1 MLHRLR
7 VPLTSGRAKARH
19 YVLVLVAAA
28 AATLSAQTK
37 PAAPAAEK
45 PASTWS
51 AATWSGLKFR
61 SIGPA
66 LTSGRIAD
74 IAVDPTK
81 PSRWFVASASGG
93 VWKTENAGTSWTP
106 VFDHEGSY
114 SIGCVTIDP
123 NNPFTV
129 WVGTGENNNQRALG
143 YGDGVYKSLDGG
155 RSWTRMGLENSQHI
169 AKIIV
174 DPKDSNTVY
183 VAAIGPVWSGGGD
196 RGVYKTTDGGKT
208 WKAVLTI
215 SENTGVTDLVMDP
228 RDPNVLIAAAFQR
241 RRHVWTYIG
250 GGPESAVYKTTD
262 GGASWRKVMTGLPSG
277 DLGRIGLAISP
288 KDPDVVYAMV
298 ETADDSGGVF
308 RSTDRGET
316 WQKRGGYFSSGN
328 YYVEIYADPA
338 NVDRVYSMDTFLQVS
353 NDGGKTWHNLG
364 EDWKHVDNHVI
375 WVDPAN
381 TDHMLTGCD
390 GGVYETFD
398 AAKSWNFKANLPV
411 SQFYRVAV
419 DDASPVYHV
428 YGGMQ
433 DNSSVGGP
441 SRTLGENGITN
452 QDWFFTFGG
461 DGFTSRVEPGN
472 PDIVYAL
479 LQYGTIARFDRK
491 TGQDLGIQPQAGPG
505 QPPLRWNWDAPLI
518 ISPFSPTRL
527 YFAANILFRSDDRGS
542 TWKAVSPDLTRQ
554 LDRNTL
560 KVMGKV
566 WPPDSV
572 AKDQSTS
579 IFGNIVSLDESPL
592 AEGLLYVGTDDG
604 LVQVSEDGGTTWRK
618 DEKFPGVPDMTYVSD
633 LTASP
638 HDANTVYA
646 AFNNHKMGDFK
657 PYLLKSTDRGRTWTS
672 IAGNLP
678 ERGSVWTV
686 AEDPDDAGL
695 LFAGTE
701 FGLFF
706 TKDGG
711 KDWIQ
716 LKGGLPTIAVHD
728 MAFQRREHD
737 LVLATFGRGIYIL
750 DDYTPLEAAKPADL
764 DRAFTDF
771 AVRRTLGYIP
781 SIPLGMKGK
790 AFFGESF
797 FMAPN
802 PPYGAVFT
810 YYLKDGLKTKKEI
823 RHEAEEAA
831 VKKGGTIPYPTDA
844 EFEAEAREPAP
855 EVLITV
861 KDAAGNVVRKMTGP
875 VGKGFH
881 RVAWN
886 LRFAASAPASLRPE
900 PTDDPFYDPPTGPM
914 VVPGKYT
921 VSFETQVDGKTAAV
935 GAPETFEV
943 VNALQGALG
952 PTDRAALLAFQEKT
966 ASLQR
971 AVMGAS
977 SVAHEALDHLE
988 YIKKALMNTPKADPK
1003 LADQALILENRL
1015 KDLLKAIDG
1024 DRVKARRS
1032 EPTPASIS
1040 GRVYQIV
1047 GDQWMSTSPATDT
1060 SQRDYD
1066 AAADQ
1071 FGPVLETLRQIIDV
1085 DMKQLDSQLDQAG
1098 APWTPG
1104 RVPVW
1109 KK

>member
-1 MLHRLR
+1 VPHRLR
-7 VPLTSGRAKARH
+7 VFAVI
-19 YVLVLVAAA
+19 VLAAS

-411 SQFYRVAV
+411 AQFYRVTV
-419 DDASPVYHV
+419 DDSSPVYNV

-461 DGFTSRVEPGN
+461 DGFTSKVEPGN

-505 QPPLRWNWDAPLI
+505 QPPLRWNWDAPLL

-560 KVMGKV
+560 KVMGRV
-566 WPPDSV
+566 WPPDAV

-716 LKGGLPTIAVHD
+716 LKGGLPTIAVRD

-737 LVLATFGRGIYIL
+737 LVIATFGRGIYIL

-771 AVRRTLGYIP
+771 TVRRTLGYIP

-810 YYLKDGLKTKKEI
+810 YYLKDGLKTKKEL

-831 VKKGGTIPYPTDA
+831 IKKGETIKYPTDA

-886 LRFAASAPASLRPE
+886 LRFAPSTPISIRPE

-921 VSFETQVDGKTAAV
+921 VSFETEVDGKTAAV
-935 GAPETFEV
+935 GQPETFEV
-943 VNALQGALG
+943 INALQGTLG

-966 ASLQR
+966 ANLQR

-977 SVAHEALDHLE
+977 SVAHEALDHLA
-988 YIKKALMNTPKADPK
+988 YVKKALMNTPKADPK

-1015 KDLLKAIDG
+1015 KDVLKAIDG

-1032 EPTPASIS
+1032 EPTPTSIS
-1040 GRVYQIV
+1040 GRVFQIV

-1071 FGPVLETLRQIIDV
+1071 FGPVLETLRRLIDV
-1085 DMKQLDSQLDQAG
+1085 DMKQLDSQLDLAG